1 MRSSN
6 KRSGFTLIELLV
18 VIAIIGLLATML
30 LPAVT
35 GANESA
41 IRTADGNNL
50 KQLMTMYIKHRTD
63 TRQTWAYPSNV
74 VPSEPTDG
82 GNTWI
87 NGSAP
92 ADATAATTVTV
103 ASFWELARKHELSPD
118 LFNSPASEPVVAGLA
133 GVAFT
138 AGTDDPDAFISTWAG
153 GDTSYMLD
161 WAAPKTS
168 GTIRPTLCNR
178 DYESV
183 FGDKINVVFADS
195 HMASGKDFNLE
206 KTPGSV
212 IHSAVS
218 MGSSVTDDNI
228 LDNVGDGVGGT
239 TKVDKDM
246 LMGRGN
252 RIRAC
257 MK

>member
-1 MRSSN
+1 MRSSTS
-6 KRSGFTLIELLV
+6 KGGFTLIELLV

-63 TRQTWAYPSNV
+63 TRQTWAYPTNV
-74 VPSEPTDG
+74 KPSDSTIAGATSINDG
-82 GNTWI
+82 
-87 NGSAP
+87 AP
-92 ADATAATTVTV
+92 ADLADITV

-118 LFNSPASEPVVAGLA
+118 LFNSPASEPLITDLA

-138 AGTDDPDAFISTWAG
+138 SGDDPDGKPASWSKGTY
-153 GDTSYMLD
+153 TSYMLD
-161 WAAPKTS
+161 WSAPKTA

-178 DYESV
+178 DHESV

-195 HMASGKDFNLE
+195 HMGSEKDFDLEREPGRVIHRAVSDASGVAE
-206 KTPGSV
+206 V
-212 IHSAVS
+212 
-218 MGSSVTDDNI
+218 DDI
-228 LDNVGDGVGGT
+228 LDTTGDEVGSGT
-239 TKVDKDM
+239 TSTTKEGY
-246 LMGRGN
+246 MGRGN
-252 RIRAC
+252 RKRAH